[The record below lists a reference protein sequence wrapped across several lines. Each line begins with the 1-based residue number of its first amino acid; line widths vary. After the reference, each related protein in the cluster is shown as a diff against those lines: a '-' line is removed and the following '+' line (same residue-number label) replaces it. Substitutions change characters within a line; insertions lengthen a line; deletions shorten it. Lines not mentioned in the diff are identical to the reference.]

1 MQNFNFYNPT
11 KIMFGEGKI
20 SEISQ
25 EIPQDANILVTYGG
39 GSIKKNGIYD
49 QVAGSLEGFKWKSFG
64 GIEPNPRYE
73 TLMKAVELIKNEK
86 VDFLLA
92 VGGGSV
98 LDGTKFIAAAAM
110 FQEGDPWKIVKE
122 GAPLKAAMPFG
133 AVLTLPAT
141 GSEMNAGGVVTREE
155 THEKLPFGN
164 PLLYPAFSVL
174 DPSVTATLPPTQAA
188 NGVADAFIHV
198 IEQYMTYDTGNV
210 LQQQWAEGILKTLI
224 LKGPRYYEAPDDY
237 DAAANVM
244 WCATMALNGLIGAGV
259 PQDWSTH
266 MIGHEL
272 TAFHEI
278 DHARTLAIVLPGT
291 WSVMMEQKRER
302 LIQYAENVWGITYAS
317 DDEKVALAIEKTEH
331 FFNTLGIPTRLRDYD
346 VPEKTVEKIVNRM
359 EERKWNLGENKEVT
373 PDKVRIILQSRL

>member
-11 KIMFGEGKI
+11 KILFGEGKI
-20 SEISQ
+20 SEITG
-25 EIPQDANILVTYGG
+25 EIPGDAHVLVTYGG
-39 GSIKKNGIYD
+39 GSIKKNGVYD
-49 QVAGSLEGFKWKSFG
+49 QVAKALEGFKWEEFG

-73 TLMKAVELIKNEK
+73 TLMKAVDTIRSQKIN
-86 VDFLLA
+86 FILA

-98 LDGTKFIAAAAM
+98 LDGTKFLAAAVR
-110 FQEGDPWKIVKE
+110 FQDGDPWKIVKE
-122 GAPLKAAMPFG
+122 GAAVKEALPFG

-141 GSEMNAGGVVTREE
+141 GSEMNAGGVVTKEE
-155 THEKLPFGN
+155 THEKLPFGH

-174 DPSVTATLPPTQAA
+174 DPSVTATLPQVQAA
-188 NGVADAFIHV
+188 NGVADAFVHV
-198 IEQYMTYDTGNV
+198 IEQYMTYDTGNI
-210 LQQQWAEGILKTLI
+210 LQSHWAEGILKTLI
-224 LKGPRYYEAPDDY
+224 LKGPRYYDNPADY

-291 WSVMMEQKRER
+291 WNIMIEQKKER
-302 LIQYAENVWGITYAS
+302 LLQYAENVWGITYGT
-317 DDEKVALAIEKTEH
+317 DEEKVALAIEKTEH
-331 FFNTLGIPTRLRDYD
+331 FFNTLGIATRLRDYD
-346 VPEKTVEKIVNRM
+346 VPEQTIGKIVARM
-359 EERKWNLGENKEVT
+359 KERKWKLGENKEVT
-373 PDKVRIILQSRL
+373 PARVEEILKSRI